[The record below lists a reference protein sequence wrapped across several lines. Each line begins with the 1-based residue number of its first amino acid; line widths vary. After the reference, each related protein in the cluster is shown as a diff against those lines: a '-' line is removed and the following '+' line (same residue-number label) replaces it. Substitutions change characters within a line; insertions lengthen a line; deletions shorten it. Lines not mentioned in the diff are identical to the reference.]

1 MNNIPAQP
9 YIKTR
14 HSNAGLFGST
24 PTIGGTWESYGGTSG
39 LMGGVG
45 TTTSGSSGLG
55 FNPYELIN
63 TGLGTIE
70 NIVTSIWGK
79 GDKYK
84 VQALQYLNEEQK
96 KTTYILWAI
105 IGIVL
110 VLALILVFKKK

>member
-1 MNNIPAQP
+1 MNNNTAQP

-14 HSNAGLFGST
+14 HSNASPFVDLG
-24 PTIGGTWESYGGTSG
+24 IGGDYSDVNTHQTYTYSQG
-39 LMGGVG
+39 
-45 TTTSGSSGLG
+45 SGSSGLG
-55 FNPYELIN
+55 FNPYKLIN

>member
-1 MNNIPAQP
+1 MNKNTGQP

-14 HSNAGLFGST
+14 YSNATVDLGLFNQLPGSDDYSS
-24 PTIGGTWESYGGTSG
+24 I
-39 LMGGVG
+39 
-45 TTTSGSSGLG
+45 GSSGSG
-55 FNPYELIN
+55 FNPSSIIN
-63 TGLGTIE
+63 TGLSTIE

-110 VLALILVFKKK
+110 VLAMILIFKKK